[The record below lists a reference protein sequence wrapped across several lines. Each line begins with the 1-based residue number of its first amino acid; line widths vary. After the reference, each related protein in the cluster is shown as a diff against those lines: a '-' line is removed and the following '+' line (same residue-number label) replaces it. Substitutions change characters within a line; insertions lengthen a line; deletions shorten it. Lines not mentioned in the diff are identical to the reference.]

1 MLQVLRT
8 QPATFV
14 ELSYVAKGKRKHQPA
29 ISYNSATR
37 VAIIITQGLVM
48 TFFFLTDIFFFCFFF
63 HPKPDWAITV
73 PIAPRRFKGMQLQ
86 GSFKFIKE
94 KSEQERKELVTA
106 EFSV

>member
-1 MLQVLRT
+1 MLQVLQT

-94 KSEQERKELVTA
+94 KSGQERKELVTA